1 MIFFFPPC
9 YSVSLDPLGSSAQMV
24 LDLTTL
30 SSLCA
35 NKPCWFDVWL
45 CSRANWTAQCFQKG
59 CSCSPCPECGCEEL
73 TLCQMCVQC
82 CSAGLRSAGVGT
94 KQGRQLLIN
103 GLGSW
108 MWEGAQK
115 CAFWQHWAVLSAY
128 LTQEAVSWPL
138 SPFSKVAHIIVR
150 LPSNFPP

>member
-1 MIFFFPPC
+1 MIFFPPC

-45 CSRANWTAQCFQKG
+45 CSRANWTDQCFQKG

-103 GLGSW
+103 ELGSW
-108 MWEGAQK
+108 MWEGAHVPFGSIELFYQ
-115 CAFWQHWAVLSAY
+115 
-128 LTQEAVSWPL
+128 LT
-138 SPFSKVAHIIVR
+138 
-150 LPSNFPP
+150 